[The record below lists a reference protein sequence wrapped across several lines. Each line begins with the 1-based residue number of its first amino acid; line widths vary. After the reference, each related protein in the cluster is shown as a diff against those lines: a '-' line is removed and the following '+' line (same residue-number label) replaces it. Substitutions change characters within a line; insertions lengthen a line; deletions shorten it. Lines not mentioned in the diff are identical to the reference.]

1 MVFELGFK
9 GGLTNACVKE
19 KNIVTMP
26 LMVALK
32 NWNESFLCK
41 K

>member
-9 GGLTNACVKE
+9 GGLANGCVKG
-19 KNIVTMP
+19 KNIVTMSF
-26 LMVALK
+26 MVALK
-32 NWNESFLCK
+32 NRNESFLCK